1 MNAQDTPATPRWLSA
16 QRVMWIVWPA
26 FLMAGVAELVFFSIF
41 DPFDLHLFGSPLEMA
56 RESVYAMGFF
66 GFWGVGIVSSTF
78 TLFLAHNGARDAAP
92 ADGATGA
99 ATD

>member
-1 MNAQDTPATPRWLSA
+1 MSLGRRAMQ
-16 QRVMWIVWPA
+16 VVWPA
-26 FLMAGVAELVFFSIF
+26 FLAAAGAELVFFAIF
-41 DPFDLHLFGSPLEMA
+41 DPFELHFFGAPLDLS
-56 RESVYAMGFF
+56 REAIYAMGFF